1 MHYLALLERK
11 PEALDFARPLKG
23 WQLPQCLQVLR
34 KRLEADH
41 QSAGTKDYISIL
53 RLLEKHPLSR
63 LKAAVEKALVM
74 DDVTL
79 LPNETTFTV
88 AILAEELVELDE
100 TILATLS
107 GIEAEGRAVEF
118 SNTEE
123 TLSTNGTITNDDSA
137 TVNLV
142 EASVVE
148 GNEGT
153 TEMVF
158 VATQEG
164 EVDVPVTASF
174 RTTQGTAS
182 VTVDYTALALADQ
195 EILGTGTNF
204 TVPVIPDLQV
214 EADETFGCVI
224 HSLNSQGRS
233 VDFSSMTA
241 EMAVAGLIVND
252 DTAQISIADLSLV
265 KTDSGTTNFVFD
277 VTLNAAVDQP
287 FTMDYGVSHET
298 TNGADLALETETL
311 NFAGTANEVRQIT
324 VLVTGEEIVELDE
337 TFLVNL
343 SNLSTGNLSV
353 SIADGEA
360 RATIQNDDQTIVELA
375 VSDAFEDQNG
385 PANLVYTATLVG
397 EVDVPVEVFFGTQ
410 DGSATPGSDY
420 TTTIDTLVVT
430 ADGGRSMCRLL
441 QIQLSS

>member
-1 MHYLALLERK
+1 
-11 PEALDFARPLKG
+11 
-23 WQLPQCLQVLR
+23 
-34 KRLEADH
+34 
-41 QSAGTKDYISIL
+41 
-53 RLLEKHPLSR
+53 
-63 LKAAVEKALVM
+63 M

-241 EMAVAGLIVND
+241 EMAVA
-252 DTAQISIADLSLV
+252 
-265 KTDSGTTNFVFD
+265 
-277 VTLNAAVDQP
+277 
-287 FTMDYGVSHET
+287 
-298 TNGADLALETETL
+298 
-311 NFAGTANEVRQIT
+311 
-324 VLVTGEEIVELDE
+324 
-337 TFLVNL
+337 
-343 SNLSTGNLSV
+343 
-353 SIADGEA
+353 
-360 RATIQNDDQTIVELA
+360 
-375 VSDAFEDQNG
+375 
-385 PANLVYTATLVG
+385 
-397 EVDVPVEVFFGTQ
+397 
-410 DGSATPGSDY
+410 
-420 TTTIDTLVVT
+420 
-430 ADGGRSMCRLL
+430 
-441 QIQLSS
+441 

>member
-1 MHYLALLERK
+1 
-11 PEALDFARPLKG
+11 
-23 WQLPQCLQVLR
+23 
-34 KRLEADH
+34 
-41 QSAGTKDYISIL
+41 
-53 RLLEKHPLSR
+53 
-63 LKAAVEKALVM
+63 
-74 DDVTL
+74 
-79 LPNETTFTV
+79 
-88 AILAEELVELDE
+88 
-100 TILATLS
+100 
-107 GIEAEGRAVEF
+107 
-118 SNTEE
+118 
-123 TLSTNGTITNDDSA
+123 
-137 TVNLV
+137 
-142 EASVVE
+142 
-148 GNEGT
+148 
-153 TEMVF
+153 
-158 VATQEG
+158 
-164 EVDVPVTASF
+164 
-174 RTTQGTAS
+174 
-182 VTVDYTALALADQ
+182 
-195 EILGTGTNF
+195 
-204 TVPVIPDLQV
+204 
-214 EADETFGCVI
+214 
-224 HSLNSQGRS
+224 
-233 VDFSSMTA
+233 MTA

>member
-1 MHYLALLERK
+1 
-11 PEALDFARPLKG
+11 
-23 WQLPQCLQVLR
+23 
-34 KRLEADH
+34 
-41 QSAGTKDYISIL
+41 
-53 RLLEKHPLSR
+53 
-63 LKAAVEKALVM
+63 M

-164 EVDVPVTASF
+164 EVGVPVTASF

>member
-1 MHYLALLERK
+1 
-11 PEALDFARPLKG
+11 
-23 WQLPQCLQVLR
+23 
-34 KRLEADH
+34 
-41 QSAGTKDYISIL
+41 
-53 RLLEKHPLSR
+53 
-63 LKAAVEKALVM
+63 M

-265 KTDSGTTNFVFD
+265 ETDSGTTNFVFD

>member
-1 MHYLALLERK
+1 
-11 PEALDFARPLKG
+11 
-23 WQLPQCLQVLR
+23 
-34 KRLEADH
+34 
-41 QSAGTKDYISIL
+41 
-53 RLLEKHPLSR
+53 
-63 LKAAVEKALVM
+63 M

>member
-1 MHYLALLERK
+1 
-11 PEALDFARPLKG
+11 
-23 WQLPQCLQVLR
+23 
-34 KRLEADH
+34 
-41 QSAGTKDYISIL
+41 
-53 RLLEKHPLSR
+53 
-63 LKAAVEKALVM
+63 M

-397 EVDVPVEVFFGTQ
+397 EVDVPVEVSFGTQ